1 MKGTLN
7 FESKNSNPDNYREKS
22 KRFWVGLIAL
32 FVTGMVSGQ
41 SVLSKIPATGNSWSS
56 FIPGG
61 YDTLMVAKG
70 DLNNDQLEDLAMVLK
85 SKKEDDKDAN
95 PNVEPP
101 GRLLVLLFKTADG
114 YKTAVKLD
122 SAILCQQCGGIFGD
136 PFADISIKKNVLTL
150 YHYGGSA
157 WRWELTH
164 RFRYQQNDFYMI
176 GETNYSYWNV
186 KMCNKAGDYA
196 GTDLKDVNYLTGQY
210 VEKKITEECKVLVN
224 KKGKRVVEP
233 LKKLSDFKIEN

>member
-1 MKGTLN
+1 MKYCL
-7 FESKNSNPDNYREKS
+7 
-22 KRFWVGLIAL
+22 GLMAL
-32 FVTGMVSGQ
+32 LLTGMISGQ
-41 SVLSKIPATGNSWSS
+41 SVLSKIPVTGSS
-56 FIPGG
+56 YAAFIPSG

-70 DLNNDQLEDLAMVLK
+70 DLNNDQLEDLALVLK
-85 SKKEDDKDAN
+85 SKKEDDKDAD

-114 YKTAVKLD
+114 YKTAMKLD
-122 SAILCQQCGGIFGD
+122 SAILCKQCGGVFGD
-136 PFADISIKKNVLTL
+136 PFADMTIKKNVLTIN
-150 YHYGGSA
+150 HYGGSA

-176 GETNYSYWNV
+176 GETNYSYWDV
-186 KMCNKAGDYA
+186 KMCNKAGDFA

-210 VEKKITEECKVLVN
+210 EEKKITEECKVLVN
-224 KKGKRVVEP
+224 KRGKRPVQP